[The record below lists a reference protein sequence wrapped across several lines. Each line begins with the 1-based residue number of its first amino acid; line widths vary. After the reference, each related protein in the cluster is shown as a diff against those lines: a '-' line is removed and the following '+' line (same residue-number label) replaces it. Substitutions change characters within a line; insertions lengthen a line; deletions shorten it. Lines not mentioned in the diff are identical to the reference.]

1 MRPLRGGGW
10 IVGPQPGRAGVIYT
24 LVVFGA
30 VVLDQLT
37 KLWILR
43 TFELYES
50 REIIPGLF
58 NLVYVTNTGAAF
70 SILADVDSPWRHY
83 FFLGIGLLATIGLT
97 IYYYRLR
104 AAHRAYA
111 VALGL
116 VVGGALGNLI
126 DRLRLGSVV
135 DFLDFHL
142 AGRHWPAFNV
152 ADSAICVGAVLFL
165 IISFVTE
172 QKDSKE

>member
-1 MRPLRGGGW
+1 M
-10 IVGPQPGRAGVIYT
+10 IYP
-24 LVVFGA
+24 LVVVLA

-37 KLWILR
+37 KLWIVR
-43 TFELYES
+43 SFELYES

-70 SILADVDSPWRHY
+70 SFLADVDSPWRHY
-83 FFLGIGLLATIGLT
+83 FFLGIGLVATIGLT

-142 AGRHWPAFNV
+142 AGHHWPAFNV

-172 QKDSKE
+172 QKRQ